1 MASRKRKGMWIKN
14 THIRPVVIEMKTRTL
29 QLEPGNEVVV
39 TAEEVLDATLRAN
52 LQIRSVS
59 IVRPSTDEEEE
70 ALLRE
75 LAGLGTDA
83 Q

>member
-1 MASRKRKGMWIKN
+1 MWIKN

-75 LAGLGTDA
+75 LAGLDSAA

>member
-14 THIRPVVIEMKTRTL
+14 THARPVVIEMRTRTL
-29 QLEPGNEVVV
+29 QLDPGQETVV
-39 TAEEVLDATLRAN
+39 TAEEVLDTTLRAN
-52 LQIRSVS
+52 LQVRSVS

-75 LAGLGTDA
+75 LAGTDA
-83 Q
+83 S

>member
-14 THIRPVVIEMKTRTL
+14 THIRSVVIEMKTRTL
-29 QLEPGNEVVV
+29 QLEPGNEVVL

-75 LAGLGTDA
+75 LAGLGTDV

>member
-1 MASRKRKGMWIKN
+1 MWIKN